1 MTLTEEQ
8 ALAAASLVAGRYR
21 TEYPQEVNV
30 AGDTADLAARL
41 RYDDDVAL
49 PERVGTRADVEAEIR
64 RLAAAM
70 GLDRVAADGALATAL
85 LEHMGLATASPF
97 GVLGYGDAMD
107 LARQA
112 AMQAALAAPGNAA
125 AC

>member
-21 TEYPQEVNV
+21 SEYAESVNV
-30 AGDTADLAARL
+30 ADDVADLAARL
-41 RYDDDVAL
+41 RYGDDAAL
-49 PERVGTRADVEAEIR
+49 PERVGTRADVEAEVL
-64 RLAAAM
+64 RLATAM

-85 LEHMGLATASPF
+85 LEHMGLATGSPF
-97 GVLGYGDAMD
+97 GVLGYSDAMD
-107 LARQA
+107 IARQA
-112 AMQAALAAPGNAA
+112 ATEAALAASGNAG